1 MKEYTLKD
9 DPRTSSP
16 SGIDYEQELNKEQYA
31 AVKGGEGS
39 CLVLAGAGSGKT
51 RTLVYRVAWL
61 LDHGVNP
68 ENILLVTFTNKASKE
83 MLQRVALLRGHD
95 TKGLWGGTFHHMGN
109 KILRMYADRIGYRRN
124 FTILD
129 AADALEYVSAS
140 VQDIHFTGD
149 KKTFPKSKT
158 VYSII
163 SYAKNAQ
170 KGIPEVV
177 SKAWRQYEPFIPHL
191 VRIFERYEARKQQAQ
206 VMDYDDLLVLWLE
219 LLQKHPDV
227 LNRLAT
233 QFQYILVDE
242 FQDTNRIQANIMYAL
257 SSVHNNIMVVG
268 DDSQSIYS
276 FRAADISNIL
286 KFPEVF
292 KDTQVYKLETNYRS
306 TPEILRL
313 ANSSIEHN
321 TKAYEKTLEAV
332 RDSLE
337 VKPSVVP
344 LMDTSKQAKFVTQR
358 IGELTE
364 EDKELRDIAVLFRA
378 SHQTLELEV
387 ELTKKNIPYVKRGG
401 MRYFEQSHIKDTIAY
416 LRIVS
421 HSLDELSWRRVLKL
435 YPGVGEKSASAI
447 WEHIYN
453 GEGAYKPVLEDLS
466 IVKGVSSKAK
476 KGLERLSHT
485 LRDIEQLLNDQT
497 EETHASELSAAINVI
512 LDGGYKDV
520 IREKFDDADDRIED
534 LEQLALFSLQYPS
547 VEQFLSDVAL
557 SEGFRG
563 EVRGNA
569 KEDDESDYIVLS
581 TIHQAKGLEWP
592 VVFVIGLLEGQFPNA
607 RALAKGEDIE
617 EERRLFYVAVT
628 RAMDELY
635 LTYPL
640 SSFFGA
646 QLGRNFSGPS
656 RFINELPYH
665 SYEQWQVNQVIKSP
679 FGDFDDE
686 VIVDLDDL

>member
-1 MKEYTLKD
+1 MKEYTLKA
-9 DPRTSSP
+9 DPRTTQR
-16 SGIDYEQELNKEQYA
+16 SGIDYENELNSEQLA

-61 LDHGVNP
+61 LDQGVDP
-68 ENILLVTFTNKASKE
+68 QNILLVTFTNKASKE

-109 KILRMYADRIGYRRN
+109 RILRMYADRIGYQRN

-129 AADALEYVSAS
+129 AGDAEELISAS
-140 VQDIHFTGD
+140 IQAIHFNGD
-149 KKTFPKSKT
+149 KKSFPKART

-170 KGIPEVV
+170 LSIPEVV
-177 SKAWRQYEPFIPHL
+177 EKGWRQHEPFIPHL
-191 VRIFERYEARKQQAQ
+191 VRIFERYEERKKQAQ

-219 LLQKHPDV
+219 LLRKHPDV

-257 SSVHNNIMVVG
+257 ASVHHNIMVVG
-268 DDSQSIYS
+268 DDAQSIYS
-276 FRAADISNIL
+276 FRAADIANIL
-286 KFPEVF
+286 KFPDVF
-292 KDTQVYKLETNYRS
+292 TNTKVYKLETNYRS
-306 TPEILRL
+306 TPEILNL
-313 ANSSIEHN
+313 ANASIEHN
-321 TKAYEKTLEAV
+321 TKAYKKELSAV
-332 RDSLE
+332 RESFE
-337 VKPSVVP
+337 TKPSVVP
-344 LMDTSKQAKFVTQR
+344 LMDTAKQAKFVTQR
-358 IGELTE
+358 IEELNE
-364 EDKELRDIAVLFRA
+364 EDTDLRDIAVLFRA

-401 MRYFEQSHIKDTIAY
+401 LRYFEQAHIKDVIAY
-416 LRIVS
+416 LRIVT
-421 HSLDELSWRRVLKL
+421 HPLDEISWRRVLKL
-435 YPGVGEKSASAI
+435 YQGVGDKSATAI
-447 WEHIYN
+447 WEEIRS
-453 GEGAYKPVLEDLS
+453 GEGDYVSVLKNLGT
-466 IVKGVSSKAK
+466 VKGVTSKAK
-476 KGLERLSHT
+476 SNLERLMHV
-485 LRDIEQLLNDQT
+485 LNDIAQLLNDQT
-497 EETHASELSAAINVI
+497 EESHASELSASITVI

-534 LEQLALFSLQYPS
+534 LEQLSLFALQYPS

-563 EVRGNA
+563 EIRGSA
-569 KEDDESDYIVLS
+569 EDNESDYVVLS
-581 TIHQAKGLEWP
+581 TIHQAKGLEWK

-656 RFINELPYH
+656 RFINELPFH
-665 SYEQWQVNQVIKSP
+665 TYERWQVNQQVIPSP
-679 FGDFDDE
+679 FGDFDEE